1 MTRHIYLYRWDKG
14 RFFNKII
21 PHANIWTKPLLVVML
36 YDWKLFK
43 NIGYDTGQNFTKFD
57 KYLSVSSPIT
67 CQVKMTCI
75 NANKNQSYHIS
86 LVSILFIFQIT
97 SLDFFYTSV
106 WVLVRVRF
114 TLGVYLSAQ
123 VTGMPCSYERCGK
136 RESIQVCTVF
146 FFAVGTPLWCLFPF
160 VSIPTIFWRVT
171 CRTVSA
177 RSMFMFCTWHRCDF
191 SFPLDEWVYLLH
203 VSYPLSDVLYG
214 IWCLG

>member
-1 MTRHIYLYRWDKG
+1 
-14 RFFNKII
+14 
-21 PHANIWTKPLLVVML
+21 ML

-43 NIGYDTGQNFTKFD
+43 NIGYDTGQNFTTFD

-123 VTGMPCSYERCGK
+123 VTGMPCSSERCGK
-136 RESIQVCTVF
+136 RESIQVRTVVFLQWAHHSVCVHPYNFLEGYMHDSLCTVDVYVPHLAQVWF
-146 FFAVGTPLWCLFPF
+146 QLSVRQVGLSPACFLPF
-160 VSIPTIFWRVT
+160 VWRFIWHLVPRLA
-171 CRTVSA
+171 RTYKVI
-177 RSMFMFCTWHRCDF
+177 
-191 SFPLDEWVYLLH
+191 V
-203 VSYPLSDVLYG
+203 
-214 IWCLG
+214 

>member
-1 MTRHIYLYRWDKG
+1 MLPFKFTFKPPPPP
-14 RFFNKII
+14 NKII
-21 PHANIWTKPLLVVML
+21 PHANIWTKQLLVVML

-43 NIGYDTGQNFTKFD
+43 NIGYDTDQNFTTFD

-123 VTGMPCSYERCGK
+123 VTGMPCSSERCGK
-136 RESIQVCTVF
+136 RESIQVRTVF
-146 FFAVGTPLWCLFPF
+146 FFLQSAHHYDVCFRLCPSLQFFGGLYARQSLHGRCLRFAPGTG
-160 VSIPTIFWRVT
+160 VI
-171 CRTVSA
+171 SA
-177 RSMFMFCTWHRCDF
+177 FR
-191 SFPLDEWVYLLH
+191 
-203 VSYPLSDVLYG
+203 
-214 IWCLG
+214 

>member
-1 MTRHIYLYRWDKG
+1 MTIFVVNVHHTQL
-14 RFFNKII
+14 FSFLQCQECFNLKQ
-21 PHANIWTKPLLVVML
+21 LLVVML

-43 NIGYDTGQNFTKFD
+43 NIGYDTGQNFTTFD
-57 KYLSVSSPIT
+57 KFLSVSSPIT

-123 VTGMPCSYERCGK
+123 VTGMPCSSKRCGK
-136 RESIQVCTVF
+136 CESIQV
-146 FFAVGTPLWCLFPF
+146 
-160 VSIPTIFWRVT
+160 
-171 CRTVSA
+171 RTVVFLQSA
-177 RSMFMFCTWHRCDF
+177 H
-191 SFPLDEWVYLLH
+191 H
-203 VSYPLSDVLYG
+203 
-214 IWCLG
+214 

>member
-14 RFFNKII
+14 RFFNKTI
-21 PHANIWTKPLLVVML
+21 PHANIWTKQLLVVML

-43 NIGYDTGQNFTKFD
+43 NIGNNTGQNFTTFD

-114 TLGVYLSAQ
+114 TLGVYLSAK
-123 VTGMPCSYERCGK
+123 VTGMPCSFERCGK
-136 RESIQVCTVF
+136 RESIQV
-146 FFAVGTPLWCLFPF
+146 
-160 VSIPTIFWRVT
+160 
-171 CRTVSA
+171 RTVVFLQSA
-177 RSMFMFCTWHRCDF
+177 HHYDVCFLLCPSLQFFGGLHARQSLHGRCLRFAPGTGVISAFC
-191 SFPLDEWVYLLH
+191 
-203 VSYPLSDVLYG
+203 
-214 IWCLG
+214 